1 MALTTRKTALALAIA
16 ATATAVAAGGLV
28 WAGVYDV
35 GADAPHT
42 RPVYALLETVR
53 KRSIAVRADELQAP
67 PDLSSPVRLRQG
79 AGNYEAMCSGCHL
92 APGMR
97 STELSRGLYPA
108 PPDLSKTP
116 VDPRHAFW
124 TIKHGIKASGMPA
137 WGASMGD
144 DYIWNMAAL
153 LQALPGMDAD
163 QYRALVA
170 ESGGHSHGGG
180 ETADRDHP
188 HGDDGDHGAAAELEG
203 TGHPSQAAASGSE
216 TDEPGSE
223 RRPAHVHADGKP
235 HAHPPTPTAPPTP
248 AKTVAP
254 KPAAVID
261 APANEHEAHEH
272 AH

>member
-1 MALTTRKTALALAIA
+1 MTLTTRKKTMVFAIA
-16 ATATAVAAGGLV
+16 ATASAVAAGGLV

-35 GADAPHT
+35 GADTPHT
-42 RPVYALLETVR
+42 RPVYALLDTVR
-53 KRSIAVRADELQAP
+53 ERSIAVRANELQAP
-67 PDLSSPVRLRQG
+67 PDLSSPARIRQG

-92 APGMR
+92 APGMP

-116 VDPRHAFW
+116 VDPRRAFW

-137 WGASMGD
+137 WGTSMGD
-144 DYIWNMAAL
+144 EYIWNMAAL
-153 LQALPGMDAD
+153 LQALPGMNAE

-180 ETADRDHP
+180 ETADRDDRH
-188 HGDDGDHGAAAELEG
+188 GDHGAAAEMGSSEHG
-203 TGHPSQAAASGSE
+203 AHQAAATSATGEHGSA
-216 TDEPGSE
+216 SK
-223 RRPAHVHADGKP
+223 PAHVHADGKP
-235 HAHPPTPTAPPTP
+235 HAHPPTPKAPTKPSAPKPTP
-248 AKTVAP
+248 A
-254 KPAAVID
+254 IE